1 MAPIEPA
8 STGSDAANAR
18 HDAAAASNDRTGAV
32 GESGAPR
39 IDAATARPDAASALG
54 VLGRFLVLGCV
65 GFGGPT
71 AHIALFERELV
82 VRRRWIDARGFASLL
97 ALSIAIPGPSSSQL
111 GFALGYQRA
120 GLLGG
125 VAATVGFTLPSLML
139 MTCAVLGL
147 SHAADARTAGWMLGL
162 HAAAAGVVMLAIIA
176 MARSHLAGPGRA
188 TIAALATIV
197 ALTSQ
202 APWLPIAT
210 IASAACLG
218 LLLRPDALPHEE
230 PPPLR
235 TPSRATTTVAAVLL
249 VVLLAS
255 SFVLSNT
262 PDRGARLLAALIQA
276 GSLVIGGGHVVLPL
290 LERSVVDAGL
300 LDQSLFAGAYALSQ
314 AVPGPLFSIASFL
327 GATHGLPG
335 GNLSLFAWSAACTTA
350 LMLPGM
356 LILLVT
362 MRGWH
367 GLAAWRSAGRML
379 AGVAAAVAGLLAAAW
394 IDPIAR
400 SLDWGDRTTVPCIV
414 VVVVL
419 SRLRVPMPIV
429 IALCAGVG
437 WLLGP

>member
-1 MAPIEPA
+1 MAPIEPG
-8 STGSDAANAR
+8 TTR
-18 HDAAAASNDRTGAV
+18 V
-32 GESGAPR
+32 
-39 IDAATARPDAASALG
+39 DAATARRDAVNALG

-71 AHIALFERELV
+71 AHVALFERELV
-82 VRRRWIDARGFASLL
+82 VRRRWIDPHGFASLL

-125 VAATVGFTLPSLML
+125 LAATVGFTLPSLVL

-147 SHAADARTAGWMLGL
+147 SHAADARAAGWMLGL

-176 MARSHLAGPGRA
+176 MARSHLVGTGRA
-188 TIAALATIV
+188 SVAVLATIV
-197 ALTSQ
+197 ALTCH

-210 IASAACLG
+210 IAAAACLG
-218 LLLRPDALPHEE
+218 LLLSPDARPHEA

-235 TPSRATTTVAAVLL
+235 MPSRATTAVAAVLL
-249 VVLLAS
+249 TALVAGSL
-255 SFVLSNT
+255 VLST
-262 PDRGARLLAALIQA
+262 MPDRGARLLAALIQA

-300 LDQSLFAGAYALSQ
+300 LDQSLFAGGYALSQ

-335 GNLSLFAWSAACTTA
+335 GHLALFAWSAACTTA

-356 LILLVT
+356 LILLVA

-367 GLAAWRSAGRML
+367 GLAAWSGAGRML
-379 AGVAAAVAGLLAAAW
+379 AGVAAAVTGLLAAAW
-394 IDPIAR
+394 IDPIAS
-400 SLDWGDRTTVPCIV
+400 SLDWGGRTTVPCIL

-429 IALCAGVG
+429 IALCAGMG